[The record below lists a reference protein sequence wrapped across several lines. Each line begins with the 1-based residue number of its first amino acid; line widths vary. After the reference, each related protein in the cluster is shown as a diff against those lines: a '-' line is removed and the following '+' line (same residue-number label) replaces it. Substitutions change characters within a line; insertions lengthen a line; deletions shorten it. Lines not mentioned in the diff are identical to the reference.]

1 MFTRLNTDHTQYRYI
16 REFFIFS
23 SPKILP
29 MGARLGIK
37 KIIFCIS
44 TYLHE
49 RKVYIIAKTSC
60 SRTSE
65 GDFSEAMKGHRRS
78 QTYFDKR
85 LNVLSILYDDH
96 QHPLG
101 RIIPEEVEILIDH
114 IQSTSDDH
122 VGRTEHRN
130 VVGRDQR
137 DRPSVGVRV
146 GRTSARTVV
155 VPLRVEHGHYGGRLG
170 GVVGRH
176 FQAPL
181 QRSERFVHVCRQ
193 CGRGQLVWPVR
204 SVRRQASCCRHQ
216 DSD

>member
-1 MFTRLNTDHTQYRYI
+1 MR
-16 REFFIFS
+16 
-23 SPKILP
+23 
-29 MGARLGIK
+29 
-37 KIIFCIS
+37 
-44 TYLHE
+44 
-49 RKVYIIAKTSC
+49 
-60 SRTSE
+60 
-65 GDFSEAMKGHRRS
+65 DFGEVMKGHGRS

-101 RIIPEEVEILIDH
+101 RITPEVVEILIDNF
-114 IQSTSDDH
+114 QSTSDNH
-122 VGRTEHRN
+122 VGGTEHRN

-146 GRTSARTVV
+146 GPTSARTAV
-155 VPLRVEHGHYGGRLG
+155 VPSRIEHGHYGGRLG

-181 QRSERFVHVCRQ
+181 QRSERFVHVRRQ

-204 SVRRQASCCRHQ
+204 SIRRQASCGRHQ
-216 DSD
+216 NSD